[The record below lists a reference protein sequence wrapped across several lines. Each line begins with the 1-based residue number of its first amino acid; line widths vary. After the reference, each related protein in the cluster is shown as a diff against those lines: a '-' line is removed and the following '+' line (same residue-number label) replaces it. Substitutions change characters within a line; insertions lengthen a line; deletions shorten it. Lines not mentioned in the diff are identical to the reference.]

1 MEWLYIL
8 ASTIIALQGWILVEV
23 IGLKMKSAGYD
34 AQLGRLVS
42 DAESEKETRKRTNS
56 TIEERLRNL
65 ERHHA

>member
-34 AQLGRLVS
+34 AQINRLVS
-42 DAESEKETRKRTNS
+42 DADSEKGTRKRANAD
-56 TIEERLRNL
+56 IDARLRNL

>member
-8 ASTIIALQGWILVEV
+8 ATTIIALQGWILVEV

-56 TIEERLRNL
+56 TIDERLRNL